1 MSDTLERP
9 RMAQALATTPQP
21 SMLSTLGVIWQ
32 NIGPIQT
39 LIFGVASM
47 IPQLIKENGMPTSL
61 PQWAVL
67 LATAVV
73 TVGALHTTAPRH
85 QGTGS

>member
-9 RMAQALATTPQP
+9 RMAQALTTTPQP

-39 LIFGVASM
+39 IIFGVASA
-47 IPQLIKENGMPTSL
+47 IPQLIKENGMPTNL
-61 PQWAVL
+61 PQWMVL

-85 QGTGS
+85 QGAG